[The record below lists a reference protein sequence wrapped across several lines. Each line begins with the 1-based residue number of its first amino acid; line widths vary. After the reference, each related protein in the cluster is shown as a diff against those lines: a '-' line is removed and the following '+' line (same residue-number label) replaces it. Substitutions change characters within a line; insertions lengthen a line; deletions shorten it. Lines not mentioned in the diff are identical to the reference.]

1 MLHMH
6 HIAIMK
12 KSSRLSADQQAT
24 MREIEDTCVIARIRL
39 MSRIMTG
46 IFDEEF
52 RPLGLIS
59 SQQTLLGL
67 IMRLGEATRAEIGR
81 ANFID
86 RSTLTRNLKV
96 LIDAGW
102 VEEVASQ
109 VRGRSRPLR
118 LSKAGEDLYFSSVP
132 AWRAGQERAA
142 KLFGPAAL
150 GVIKTVADEFLRG

>member
-6 HIAIMK
+6 HVRVMK
-12 KSSRLSADQQAT
+12 KSLGLSADRQAT
-24 MREIEDTCVIARIRL
+24 LREIEDTCVIARIRL
-39 MSRIMTG
+39 ISRIMTS

-67 IMRLGEATRAEIGR
+67 IIRLGEATRAEIGR
-81 ANFID
+81 AGFID
-86 RSTLTRNLKV
+86 RSTLTRNLKL

-118 LSKAGEDLYFSSVP
+118 LSKAGEDLYFSSIP
-132 AWRAGQERAA
+132 AWRVGQERAA

-150 GVIKTVADEFLRG
+150 SVIKTVADGFLRG